1 MYLTLFSAS
10 PYQAPQTFLVALPR
24 EMECL
29 GLLRGAC
36 QGQLL
41 CPAALATAQLPCREY
56 SCGFS
61 GGVIAHLLPAALA
74 RGQRRERRV
83 GRVFFTSLEIA

>member
-10 PYQAPQTFLVALPR
+10 PYQAPQMFLAALPR

-41 CPAALATAQLPCREY
+41 CPAALATAQLP
-56 SCGFS
+56 
-61 GGVIAHLLPAALA
+61 
-74 RGQRRERRV
+74 
-83 GRVFFTSLEIA
+83 